1 MWQLSFFIVRQP
13 DQFRR
18 KHPYDR
24 VIAYLVNDLHPIDLK
39 LRPKTAN
46 PPDSSNSAAAQ
57 FEPWPNSLHGSDLL
71 LIGLGSYAH
80 QIFFP

>member
-24 VIAYLVNDLHPIDLK
+24 VIAYLVMISTRVIAYLVNDLL
-39 LRPKTAN
+39 
-46 PPDSSNSAAAQ
+46 
-57 FEPWPNSLHGSDLL
+57 
-71 LIGLGSYAH
+71 
-80 QIFFP
+80 